1 MSAWRRWSALAVVLA
16 AGPVLGGCASM
27 GGGPGRL
34 YSLADELTQ
43 ARADLEGL
51 KAQYDIAPGAFV
63 RNEII
68 GRRMYI
74 IDVEYSEYE
83 AALTTERQQI
93 GFASSVV
100 QTGLSTAGALV
111 VPATTTKILSGLAA
125 AVGATKGFYD
135 SEVIIAKTLQI
146 AQKQMRANRDKV
158 ASLIL
163 TKMAKD
169 AVDYPLSAA
178 LSDLESYYRAGTLT
192 AGLVEA
198 SSTVSEEAASAES
211 QRNIASADLIR
222 TRWVRD
228 AASDALLGYLYH
240 AGPGILDRAHF
251 AELEGILRNQ
261 MGSRARL
268 GTIIEG
274 EHGAALRLELA
285 RRKGLIAR

>member
-16 AGPVLGGCASM
+16 AAPVLGGCASM

-125 AVGATKGFYD
+125 AVGATKGF
-135 SEVIIAKTLQI
+135 
-146 AQKQMRANRDKV
+146 
-158 ASLIL
+158 
-163 TKMAKD
+163 
-169 AVDYPLSAA
+169 
-178 LSDLESYYRAGTLT
+178 
-192 AGLVEA
+192 
-198 SSTVSEEAASAES
+198 
-211 QRNIASADLIR
+211 
-222 TRWVRD
+222 
-228 AASDALLGYLYH
+228 
-240 AGPGILDRAHF
+240 
-251 AELEGILRNQ
+251 
-261 MGSRARL
+261 
-268 GTIIEG
+268 
-274 EHGAALRLELA
+274 
-285 RRKGLIAR
+285 